1 MLVDRSRN
9 VEAGEAHADAAGVPS
24 SDAATVLDTVAPQIR
39 PIVLP
44 GARVRDKLAAG
55 VPLLH
60 GEELY
65 VDGGVVSATW
75 DRLLTLFGDAEDWQ
89 ADVPL
94 VRQALASHRLHAEH
108 ATVEALVSHPEH
120 VREIALAADAPVGLV
135 EYLSDLAARPVLAAY
150 ARQLAPALGLAAWDR
165 GYCPIC
171 GVPPVRGEQS
181 EDGVDARLRCDR
193 CDTAWTPTRPA
204 TQPEAG
210 FRLELADGE
219 AEWDG
224 FDDD

>member
-1 MLVDRSRN
+1 MLGDRSRN
-9 VEAGEAHADAAGVPS
+9 IGVGMATAGASGVPL
-24 SDAATVLDTVAPQIR
+24 SDAASVLDSVSPEIR

-44 GARVRDKLAAG
+44 GPRVRDKLATG

-60 GEELY
+60 GEEVY
-65 VDGGVVSATW
+65 VDGGVVGGIW
-75 DRLLTLFGDAEDWQ
+75 DRLLTLFADAEEWQ
-89 ADVPL
+89 SDVPL
-94 VRQALASHRLHAEH
+94 VRQALARQRLHAEH

-120 VREIALAADAPVGLV
+120 VREIALAADVPAGLV

-150 ARQLAPALGLAAWDR
+150 ARQLAPALGLAAWER

-171 GVPPVRGEQS
+171 GALPAHDAS
-181 EDGVDARLRCDR
+181 FDDGVEGRLGCVRC
-193 CDTAWTPTRPA
+193 A
-204 TQPEAG
+204 TCWAPPRSVSTPEAG